1 MKKIILCFALTLIT
15 SGFCFGQDNVVYKT
29 AIKKMMLVSGSE
41 NIYKAVIN
49 QMITMMKQQKPEV
62 PKEFW
67 DTMAE
72 EMVKSSIT
80 DLTDM
85 LAPVYQKHLTLADIQ
100 ELIAFYE
107 SPVGKKF
114 AEKTPLITQESMQVG
129 QQWGMKIGQK
139 IVEKIKEK
147 YN

>member
-1 MKKIILCFALTLIT
+1 MKKIILFFALSLIT
-15 SGFCFGQDNVVYKT
+15 SGFCFSQDNVAYKT
-29 AIKKMMLVSGSE
+29 AIKKMMLVSGAE
-41 NIYKAVIN
+41 NTYKTVIN
-49 QMITMMKQQKPEV
+49 QMITVMKQQKPEV

-72 EMVKSSIT
+72 EMQKSSVT

-85 LAPVYQKHLTLADIQ
+85 LTPIYQKHLTLADVQ
-100 ELIAFYE
+100 QLIAFYE

-129 QQWGMKIGQK
+129 QEWGMKIGQK

>member
-1 MKKIILCFALTLIT
+1 MKKIILLFAITLMT
-15 SGFCFGQDNVVYKT
+15 SGFCFSQDNVVYKT

-41 NIYKAVIN
+41 NTYKVAIN
-49 QMITMMKQQKPEV
+49 QIITMMKQQKPEV

-67 DTMAE
+67 DAMIE
-72 EMVKSSIT
+72 EMLKSSII

-85 LAPVYQKHLTLADIQ
+85 LTPIYQRHLTLADIQ
-100 ELIAFYE
+100 QLIAFYE
-107 SPVGKKF
+107 SPIGKKF

-129 QQWGMKIGQK
+129 QEWGMKMGQK